1 MRTVNLPE
9 ASSLRHSVQARS
21 IVTNGQTIPRRA
33 HCSRVQIRLHL
44 QRSEVRLSVFAGF
57 SVRSDIRCH
66 TLTSSYFMS
75 VLWIG
80 NRYSKL
86 RRSCSLIRISP
97 PNFRAG
103 NRPLS
108 ICRLTVRTETCQR
121 AATSLMLNQ
130 GDAMTGST
138 DFITIPFCQFKA
150 TSKLKQRRLDLRLL
164 CVTTLTCDNR
174 GKSFTDCDACSLG
187 PESQAVSMAVVQF
200 GVGAARPDKQ
210 DQRPACRTKMLWA
223 GGEGMA
229 PSSLD
234 KSLSR

>member
-1 MRTVNLPE
+1 VGSCWLRTVNLPE

-21 IVTNGQTIPRRA
+21 IVTNGQTMPRRA
-33 HCSRVQIRLHL
+33 HCSRVQIRLRL
-44 QRSEVRLSVFAGF
+44 QRSEVRLSVFAGA
-57 SVRSDIRCH
+57 SVRDDIRCH
-66 TLTSSYFMS
+66 TLTASYFMS

-130 GDAMTGST
+130 GVGMTGST
-138 DFITIPFCQFKA
+138 DFIIIPFCKFQA

-164 CVTTLTCDNR
+164 CVTTLTCDNT
-174 GKSFTDCDACSLG
+174 GKAFTDCDTCSLW
-187 PESQAVSMAVVQF
+187 PESQAVSVAVVRH
-200 GVGAARPDKQ
+200 GVGAGEHGKVWEMIRP
-210 DQRPACRTKMLWA
+210 P
-223 GGEGMA
+223 
-229 PSSLD
+229 
-234 KSLSR
+234 